1 MQRATAGNVAAHNSP
16 GGNAPM
22 NGGELSMF
30 VLLIGVL
37 ALIVITMSDDDNFG
51 GHA

>member
-1 MQRATAGNVAAHNSP
+1 
-16 GGNAPM
+16 M

-37 ALIVITMSDDDNFG
+37 ALIVIVTADDDNFG